1 MSRRFHN
8 LSETC
13 IVLNKTRNPYRRSG
27 QQSSARTAFGSSRPQ
42 RLICSSRRA
51 YIPTAVAASAISS
64 YNTPELANTQASSSK
79 QAPQLSPRAALP
91 ALCQCAENAINFYF
105 SLPRKKQK
113 LAASWCKQVYRSLKT
128 LRAQG

>member
-8 LSETC
+8 MSETY
-13 IVLNKTRNPYRRSG
+13 IVLNETRNPYRRSG

-51 YIPTAVAASAISS
+51 SSDCGDSIRISS
-64 YNTPELANTQASSSK
+64 YNAPELANTQASSSK

-91 ALCQCAENAINFYF
+91 VLCRCTENAINLYF
-105 SLPRKKQK
+105 RCPKKIQK
-113 LAASWCKQVYRSLKT
+113 LTASWCKQVYRSLIT
-128 LRAQG
+128 LRAKG